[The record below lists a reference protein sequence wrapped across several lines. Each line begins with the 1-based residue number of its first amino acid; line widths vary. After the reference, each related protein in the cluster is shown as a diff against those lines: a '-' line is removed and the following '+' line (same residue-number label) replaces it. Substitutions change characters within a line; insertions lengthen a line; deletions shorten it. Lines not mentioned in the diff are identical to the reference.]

1 MNSMIDYV
9 EMLIAEL
16 RYGVIDNML
25 SEARAN
31 MYMYPEELRFN
42 PYHDP
47 SNGRF
52 TSGGGSGSGVDKS
65 GGKGY
70 NRFRKEHNVNEYSEL
85 KEPMQMRHVKA
96 VINDMGVDYSDIEID
111 IIRDEALI
119 GKGIYGYTFPN
130 GKRVQLYPD
139 AFSDREQLVKTLGHE
154 RVHCEQI
161 KLFGRSRN
169 DSEAKYY
176 EKGPTF
182 SEEFWWSLY
191 KERTGYNEKR

>member
-1 MNSMIDYV
+1 MNSMVDYV

-52 TSGGGSGSGVDKS
+52 TSGGGSGSRVDKS

-70 NRFRKEHNVNEYSEL
+70 NRFRKEHNINEYSEL
-85 KEPMQMRHVKA
+85 K
-96 VINDMGVDYSDIEID
+96 
-111 IIRDEALI
+111 
-119 GKGIYGYTFPN
+119 
-130 GKRVQLYPD
+130 
-139 AFSDREQLVKTLGHE
+139 
-154 RVHCEQI
+154 
-161 KLFGRSRN
+161 
-169 DSEAKYY
+169 
-176 EKGPTF
+176 
-182 SEEFWWSLY
+182 
-191 KERTGYNEKR
+191 